1 MGKKQHRVKL
11 QADERATLEALVSK
25 GKAAKWKLTRAQ
37 ALLKCD
43 EGEAGPAWCDQL
55 IAEAYGV
62 TTRSIENWRKQ
73 AVFQGPLS
81 LLSRKPQSK
90 PPNPPKFDGEKEARL
105 VALACSQPPSGQARW
120 SLRLLAEQAVVLE
133 IVESVSHETVRQ
145 VLKKT
150 N

>member
-1 MGKKQHRVKL
+1 MGKKLHHVKL
-11 QADERATLEALVSK
+11 LPEERVELALLVSQ

-43 EGEAGPAWCDQL
+43 ESPDGPGWGDKL
-55 IAEAYGV
+55 IAAAYGV
-62 TTRSIENWRKQ
+62 SARSLENWRKQ

-81 LLSRKPQSK
+81 LLSRKPAQN

-105 VALACSQPPSGQARW
+105 VALACSQPPLGQARW
-120 SLRLLAEQAVVLE
+120 TLRLLAEQAVVLE
-133 IVESVSHETVRQ
+133 IVDAVSHETVRQ

-150 N
+150 S